1 MTLSYRRFEV
11 VKKVRE
17 NSSVVSLF
25 LKPVDDAPLKEFKP
39 GQHLMFRFQIPGR
52 EIPEFRYY
60 SFSDKFQKHYYRVS
74 IKKEL
79 PPQPLSGLPPG
90 LCSSHICDEVC
101 EGMVLEAKGPSGDF
115 YIDPQENFPLV
126 FIAGG
131 IGITPILSM
140 IKSISEVNPEREI
153 YLFYGVNEK
162 GDHSFRDELGH
173 LGNNHPNFSITTF
186 YKNVAKDDIKGLDYN
201 YEGFIDVEK
210 IFRIIPHSNLSYYIC
225 GPSAMM
231 NYVCAYLRRSGVP
244 DEKIRTESFNDPYKE
259 VSEDKVRLSE
269 TSEKTNSPTHHAVRV
284 DFIRSNKKL
293 QWDNRYRS
301 ILEFAEAHNIEM
313 SSGCLFGDCGSCLT
327 KIREGNVKY
336 IHDTTVIPGKGECLP
351 CSSVPVGNLVLDA

>member
-39 GQHLMFRFQIPGR
+39 GQHLMFKFQIPGR

-60 SFSDKFQKHYYRVS
+60 SFSDKFQKHHYRVS

-79 PPQPLSGLPPG
+79 PPAQLAGLPPG
-90 LCSSHICDEVC
+90 LCSSHICDEIC

-115 YIDPQENFPLV
+115 YIVPQENFPVV

-140 IKSISEVNPEREI
+140 IKSIAEVNPDREV
-153 YLFYGVNEK
+153 YFFYGVNEK
-162 GDHSFRDELGH
+162 GDHSFQAELDELR
-173 LGNNHPNFSITTF
+173 NNHPNFSITTF
-186 YKNVAKDDIKGLDYN
+186 YANVGKGDVKGLDYD
-201 YEGFIDVEK
+201 YEGFIDIEK
-210 IFRIIPHSNLSYYIC
+210 ISRIVPHSNLDYYIC
-225 GPSAMM
+225 GPAAMM
-231 NYVCAYLRRSGVP
+231 NYVCEYLRRSGVP
-244 DEKIRTESFNDPYKE
+244 DEKIRTESFNDPYKN
-259 VSEDKVRLSE
+259 VTQGTDADLE
-269 TSEKTNSPTHHAVRV
+269 THEKSSSPTHHAVMV

-293 QWDNRYRS
+293 PWDNRYRS
-301 ILEFAEAHNIEM
+301 ILEFAEAHDIEI

-327 KIREGNVKY
+327 KVQEGNVKY

-351 CSSVPVGNLVLDA
+351 CSSVPGGDLVLDA

>member
-39 GQHLMFRFQIPGR
+39 GQHLMFKFQLPGR

-60 SFSDKFQKHYYRVS
+60 SFSDKFQKEHYRVS

-79 PPQPLSGLPPG
+79 PPPQLAGLPPG
-90 LCSSHICDEVC
+90 LCSTHICDEIR

-115 YIDPQENFPLV
+115 YVAPEEKFPVV

-140 IKSISEVNPEREI
+140 IKSIAEINPDREV
-153 YLFYGVNEK
+153 YLFYGVNGR
-162 GDHSFRDELGH
+162 GDHSFRGEIDH
-173 LGNNHPNFSITTF
+173 LRNNHPNFSITTF
-186 YKNVAKDDIKGLDYN
+186 YAKAGNADVKGLDYD

-210 IFRIIPHSNLSYYIC
+210 INRIVPNADLYYYIC
-225 GPSAMM
+225 GPAAMM
-231 NYVCAYLRRSGVP
+231 NYVCDSLRRSGVP
-244 DEKIRTESFNDPYKE
+244 DERIRTESFNDPYKN
-259 VSEDKVRLSE
+259 VAQRTNGDLG
-269 TSEKTNSPTHHAVRV
+269 TPEKSASATHEGVMV
-284 DFIRSNKKL
+284 DFTRSNRKL
-293 QWDNRYRS
+293 LWDNRYRS
-301 ILEFAEAHNIEM
+301 ILEFAEAHDIEI

-327 KIREGNVKY
+327 NVQEGIVKY
-336 IHDTTVIPGKGECLP
+336 IHNTTVIPGKGECLP